1 MVLIQVKYM
10 TMKMMMNSHHIEEDI
25 KITTNQKDLMI
36 MNHNLI
42 IDLIKCQHRIFSIKD
57 QQI

>member
-36 MNHNLI
+36 MNHNPI
-42 IDLIKCQHRIFSIKD
+42 IDLIRCQHRIFSIKD
-57 QQI
+57 HQI